1 MGKHISNFLHNV
13 GRFVKACVGL
23 LLVPLVVG
31 LLLGTLHQLQAL
43 FVGPKSF
50 ADWASAG
57 AVGYVGVHLFL
68 YQPEPLFRM
77 QHVLLSRVSSW
88 LFGGQVST
96 SEAAKAGGKKGD
108 GKPAAKG
115 KSAGGQGS
123 ALLVLSP
130 YLVPL
135 YPMLICAAFWTAKRW
150 VDLWPADAAAAVLVG
165 AAAMFHWVMTAHD
178 LQRNR
183 ERFPIDAYLLA
194 LAIIGVVST
203 LAISLC
209 LPMVADVSLPGLLS
223 DALSTAAGI
232 YTAVFRT
239 LFA

>member
-1 MGKHISNFLHNV
+1 MGNSIFRTSAHKL
-13 GRFVKACVGL
+13 GRFVKAFVGL
-23 LLVPLVVG
+23 LLAPLVIG
-31 LLLGTLHQLQAL
+31 LLLGILHQLETL

-68 YQPEPLFRM
+68 YQPEPLFRV
-77 QHVLLSRVSSW
+77 QHLLLSRVSLW

-96 SEAAKAGGKKGD
+96 VDPPKSGGKKG
-108 GKPAAKG
+108 GQASAKD
-115 KSAGGQGS
+115 KAGGAKDS
-123 ALLVLSP
+123 TLLALSP

-135 YPMLICAAFWTAKRW
+135 YPILICVAFWVSKRW
-150 VDLWPADAAAAVLVG
+150 VALWPVEAAAAVLIG
-165 AAAMFHWVMTAHD
+165 ATAMFHWVMTAHD
-178 LQRNR
+178 MQQHR

-203 LAISLC
+203 LVISVC
-209 LPMVADVSLPGLLS
+209 LPLAAEFSLPGLFA
-223 DALSTAAGI
+223 DALATAAGI

-239 LFA
+239 LFF